1 MAEIWHELETNQ
13 VLKKLGTT
21 EKGLSEEEAG
31 RRLQKYG
38 LNELKKEKEKSRF
51 MMFLNQFRSVLV
63 IILIAATVFSALIG
77 QIIDAAAILV
87 IVVLN
92 ALFGFVQEYKA
103 EKTIEALRKLT
114 TPGAVVIRDGKAKK
128 IPSNK
133 LVPGDVVVLEDG
145 SKIPAD
151 IRITELV
158 GLQIDESSIT
168 GESAPVTKAIKTV
181 RTNVLAERKNIAFMG
196 TLVTYGRGEG
206 VVVETGMTTE
216 MGRIAHIIQEKE
228 KEITPLQ
235 EKLNAFGKRL
245 GILILF
251 ISVLVI
257 LVGLMREVFLLGIPL
272 SDPTIP
278 DILVKMVMTGIALA
292 VAAIPE
298 GLPAI
303 VTITLALGL
312 RRLSGHNALIRNL
325 PSVET
330 LGSTTVICS
339 DKTGTLTK
347 NEMTLSNI
355 WYFNKDIEVTGRGYD
370 PEGSFT
376 VNGKSG
382 WEKERTLHQLL
393 KVSALCNNARLE
405 KSHGKWDI
413 TGDPTEAALLV
424 AAAKAGIK
432 KASLT
437 TFPRERE
444 VPFTSESKMMVTV
457 NKSGRGH
464 IVCVKGAPEK
474 VLGMCSRL
482 YVDGKTVKLTSEHR
496 KQILDKNHSMTNDSL
511 RVLGIAFREEI
522 HAPRSLK
529 EGLVFLG
536 LTGMRDPPRDGVKED
551 IALCNK
557 AGIKVVMIT
566 GDHANTASS
575 IAKNLGILTETLG
588 ILSENQRVVTGEELE
603 KMSENEL
610 ASIADD
616 ISVYARVN
624 PEHKV
629 KIIEALEKRGHIIAM
644 TGDGVNDAPA
654 LKNADIGIAM
664 GIKGTDVAKEAS
676 DMILTDDN
684 FSSIVRAVKEGRGV
698 YDNIKKFIQYL
709 LSSNLGEVL
718 VVFIAMLIGMGFYMV
733 SENGAFLFIPILG
746 PLQLLWINIL
756 TDAFPALALGVDPP
770 SPGIMERKPRDP
782 KERILSRSMFTDI
795 ILMGS
800 LMAAG
805 TLFLFWMF
813 MPAGGELAMTIAFTA
828 IVTMELARVQAVRMK
843 YNIGFLSNNKMIMA
857 LALSL
862 VLQLL
867 VVYTPA
873 LQTVFHTV
881 ALGVFEWVSI
891 LLVTFIVMIIM
902 WVNGKLRKEMW

>member
-1 MAEIWHELETNQ
+1 MAEIWHELETKQ
-13 VLKKLGTT
+13 VLKKLDTT

-31 RRLQKYG
+31 RRLRKYG
-38 LNELKKEKEKSRF
+38 PNELKKEKEKSRL

-63 IILIAATVFSALIG
+63 IILIAATVFSAIIG
-77 QIIDAAAILV
+77 QIIDAVAILI
-87 IVVLN
+87 IVVIN
-92 ALFGFVQEYKA
+92 SVFGFVQEYKA

-128 IPSNK
+128 IPSSQ

-151 IRITELV
+151 IRITESVELR
-158 GLQIDESSIT
+158 IDESSIT
-168 GESAPVTKAIKTV
+168 GESSPVSKETRTV

-196 TLVTYGRGEG
+196 TLVTYGRGNG
-206 VVVETGMTTE
+206 VVVETGMSSE

-228 KEITPLQ
+228 EEATPLQ
-235 EKLNAFGKRL
+235 NKLNAFGKRL

-251 ISVLVI
+251 ISILVI
-257 LVGLMREVFLLGIPL
+257 VIGLMREVVLAGIPL
-272 SDPTIP
+272 SDPTLP

-312 RRLSGHNALIRNL
+312 RRLSGRNALMRTL

-347 NEMTLSNI
+347 NEMTVSDI
-355 WYFNKDIEVTGRGYD
+355 WYFNRDVEVTGGGYE
-370 PEGSFT
+370 PEGDFLIK
-376 VNGKSG
+376 GKG
-382 WEKERTLHQLL
+382 GQDKERSLHQLL
-393 KVSALCNNARLE
+393 KVSALCNNAGLG
-405 KSHGKWDI
+405 KVHGKWEI
-413 TGDPTEAALLV
+413 TGDPTEAALVV
-424 AAAKAGIK
+424 AAAKGGIK
-432 KASLT
+432 EASLSM
-437 TFPRERE
+437 FPREKE

-464 IVCVKGAPEK
+464 LVCAKGAPEK
-474 VLGMCSRL
+474 ILSICSRL
-482 YVDGKTVKLTSEHR
+482 YVDGKTVKLTHEHR
-496 KQILDKNHSMTNDSL
+496 KRILDKNHSMTSNSL
-511 RVLGIAFREEI
+511 RVLGVAYREERKPPG
-522 HAPRSLK
+522 HPGRD
-529 EGLVFLG
+529 LVFLG
-536 LTGMRDPPRDGVKED
+536 LVGMRDPPRDGVKED
-551 IALCNK
+551 IELCKK
-557 AGIKVVMIT
+557 AGIKAVMIT
-566 GDHANTASS
+566 GDHANTASA
-575 IAKNLGILTETLG
+575 IARNLGMLT
-588 ILSENQRVVTGEELE
+588 ENQRVITGEELE
-603 KMSENEL
+603 GMTDSRLVE
-610 ASIADD
+610 IVDD
-616 ISVYARVN
+616 VSVYARVN

-629 KIIEALEKRGHIIAM
+629 RIVDALRKKGHIIAM

-684 FSSIVRAVKEGRGV
+684 FSSIVRAVKEGRGI

-718 VVFIAMLIGMGFYMV
+718 VVFIAMLIGLGFYITT
-733 SENGAFLFIPILG
+733 ENGAFLFIPILG

-770 SPGIMERKPRDP
+770 SPGIMDRKPRDP
-782 KERILSRSMFTDI
+782 KERILSRPMFTDI
-795 ILMGS
+795 LLMGS

-805 TLFLFWMF
+805 TLLLFWYYL
-813 MPAGGELAMTIAFTA
+813 PLGGEIAMTVAFTA

-843 YNIGFLSNNKMIMA
+843 YNIGFLSNSKMIVA

-862 VLQLL
+862 GLQLI
-867 VVYTPA
+867 VVYTPS
-873 LQTVFHTV
+873 LQTVFNTV
-881 ALGVFEWVSI
+881 ALGVAEWGSI
-891 LLVTFIVMIIM
+891 LLVTFTVMVIM
-902 WVNGKLRKEMW
+902 WINGRLRREVW